1 MHHSN
6 PVVDLRFSAGGK
18 SRIVSYPQFPPA
30 NDSLDAL
37 MMQRL
42 QPTRQSATMQQANN
56 QRVVFYPTQR
66 SIQRLG
72 LAWMLSVAAFISNSA
87 VHAGENRVTVLER
100 SGKVEAALAGTN
112 VWSTAQTNQILHIA
126 DRIRTGERSR
136 ATLHLLDQSTLRMA
150 ELTEFLVEPTEELP
164 EKPSFSLSKG
174 LIYFFHRDKPTD
186 VRFKTRTATAA
197 IRGTEFHLAV
207 DDDGRTIL
215 TMFDGEVELTNAFG
229 AIQLKNGEQGV
240 VEPGQAPMKFPALYA
255 VNYIQWCL
263 YYPGVLDADEMR
275 FNSNEQEVLK
285 ESLAAYRS
293 GDLLAA
299 LAKYPEGREPVS
311 ESEKIYYAALLLSV
325 GKVDQAETLLPA
337 SGNLAHALRELIAAV
352 KHFPHVVAATN
363 SPALPADS
371 ATAALARSY
380 LLQSQSRLPEALQAA
395 ELSAVLSP
403 QFGFGWARVAELEFS
418 FGHTKRAL
426 AALDESLALAPR
438 NAQAVALRG
447 FALAA
452 QNRIR
457 EAGDEF
463 NRAIALDSAL
473 GNAWLGRG
481 LCRIRR
487 GDVSG
492 GRDDLQVAAT
502 LEPQRALL
510 RSYLAKAWA
519 ERGDAKH
526 AEQELALAKER
537 DVNDPTAWLYSAL
550 LLQQNNRINEAVEEL
565 ERSQE
570 RNGNRRVYRS
580 RLMLDQDRA
589 VRGANLANIYRDAG
603 MTDVSVREAG
613 KAVNADYANYSAHLF
628 LANSFHELRD
638 PQGVNL
644 RYETPFVSEFL
655 VAHLLAP
662 VGAGNLSQ
670 QVSQQEYSKL
680 FERDG
685 FGISSSTEYF
695 SEGSWRM
702 SAAQFGTFGDTSF
715 AVEEYYESRDGTRPN
730 NDLEFREYDIR
741 LKHQITPSD
750 TIFFQTTIANSS
762 GGNLAQYHNQS
773 DAVLAPFR
781 FEDRQEPILIA
792 GYHHEWS
799 PGSHTLLLA
808 SRLADDYSVTNPLAP
823 TFLVARPTLTSAISA
838 VRPIAMNQDYR
849 SELEIYTAE
858 AQHIWQTPRLTTI
871 IGTRYQHG
879 DFRTRNTQVNF
890 DLALLGLFPAPVAQD
905 VSTDFR
911 RASVY
916 GYEQWQV
923 TDSLR
928 LIGGLSYEWLV
939 LPEDFRFA
947 PLSEN
952 TDTSRHLLPKAGVIW
967 SPLEDTTLRAG
978 YSKSVGGASFDQSFQ
993 LEPTQVAGFN
1003 QAFRS
1008 LIPESLAG
1016 ANAGAEFTTYGM
1028 SLEQKFCTK
1037 TYLAIEGGL
1046 LKSSVERQMGAFV
1059 LTGLGGPFL
1068 ESLTERLDFQEK
1080 FVCLSLH
1087 QLLGEN
1093 WAFGASYRVS
1103 QAELTDNYSEVSD
1116 AAAAVTGF
1124 VPRQNFSGTL
1134 STLDLRA
1141 IWQHPTGFF
1150 AEVNGEW
1157 TRQDTGG
1164 VLAALNGDDFWQWN
1178 ALAGYRFP
1186 QRRAA
1191 ITVGMLNITDSDYH
1205 LSPINLYRET
1215 PRDRTFY
1222 AKFSFQF

>member
-1 MHHSN
+1 M
-6 PVVDLRFSAGGK
+6 
-18 SRIVSYPQFPPA
+18 I
-30 NDSLDAL
+30 
-37 MMQRL
+37 QRL

-56 QRVVFYPTQR
+56 QRAVFYPTQR
-66 SIQRLG
+66 SLQRLG
-72 LAWMLSVAAFISNSA
+72 LAWMLSVATLTSTVVAS
-87 VHAGENRVTVLER
+87 AGENRVTVLEK

-112 VWSTAQTNQILHIA
+112 VWSAAQTNQILRIT

-150 ELTEFLVEPTEELP
+150 ELTEFQVEPIEVLS
-164 EKPSFSLSKG
+164 EKPSFSLGKG
-174 LIYFFHRDKPTD
+174 MLYFFHRDKPAD
-186 VRFKTRTATAA
+186 VQFKTRTATAA

-229 AIQLKNGEQGV
+229 AVQLKNGEQGV
-240 VEPGQAPMKFPALYA
+240 VEPGQSPMKFPALYA

-263 YYPGVLDADEMR
+263 YYPGVLDVDELR
-275 FNSNEQEVLK
+275 FDANEQAALQN
-285 ESLAAYRS
+285 SLAAYRS
-293 GDLLAA
+293 GDLITA
-299 LAKYPEGREPVS
+299 LDEYPEGRVLVS
-311 ESEKIYYAALLLSV
+311 EREKIYLAALLLSV

-337 SGNLAHALRELIAAV
+337 SVDLAHALRELIAAV
-352 KHFPHVVAATN
+352 KHFPHVVTATN
-363 SPALPADS
+363 PPALPADS

-380 LLQSQSRLPEALQAA
+380 LLQSHSRLQEALQAA
-395 ELSAVLSP
+395 ELSVVLSP

-452 QNRIR
+452 ENKIPDATAQF
-457 EAGDEF
+457 D
-463 NRAIALDSAL
+463 RAIALDSAL

-481 LCRIRR
+481 LCRIRG
-487 GDVSG
+487 GDLSG

-510 RSYLAKAWA
+510 RSYLAKAWS

-570 RNGNRRVYRS
+570 LNDNRRVYRS

-613 KAVNADYANYSAHLF
+613 RAVNADYANYSAHLF
-628 LANSFHELRD
+628 LANSFHQLRD
-638 PQGVNL
+638 PQGINL

-685 FGISSSTEYF
+685 LGVSSSTEYF
-695 SEGSWRM
+695 SEGSWRIG
-702 SAAQFGTFGDTSF
+702 AAQFGTFGNTSF

-730 NDLEFREYDIR
+730 NDLEFKEYDIR
-741 LKHQITPSD
+741 LKHQVTPSD

-762 GGNLAQYHNQS
+762 GGNLAQYYNQS
-773 DAVLAPFR
+773 DASFAPFR
-781 FEDRQEPILIA
+781 FEDKQEPILIA

-808 SRLADDYSVTNPLAP
+808 SRLTDDYSVTNPLSP
-823 TFLVARPTLTSAISA
+823 TFLVSKLDLNSPVDTAQPL
-838 VRPIAMNQDYR
+838 VMNQDYR
-849 SELEIYTAE
+849 SDLEIYTVE
-858 AQHIWQTPRLTTI
+858 AQQIWQTPEFTTVA
-871 IGTRYQHG
+871 GARYQHG
-879 DFRTRNTQVNF
+879 DFRNRNTQVNF
-890 DLALLGLFPAPVAQD
+890 NLALLGLFPAPVVQD
-905 VSTDFR
+905 LSVNFR
-911 RASVY
+911 RASMY
-916 GYEQWQV
+916 CYEHWQA
-923 TDSLR
+923 TDALR
-928 LIGGLSYEWLV
+928 LIGGMSYEWLV

-947 PLSEN
+947 PLSPN
-952 TDTSRHLLPKAGVIW
+952 TDKSWHLLPKMGAIW
-967 SPLEDTTLRAG
+967 RPLDNTTMRAG
-978 YSKSVGGASFDQSFQ
+978 YAESVGGASFDQSFQ
-993 LEPTQVAGFN
+993 LEPAQVAGFN
-1003 QAFRS
+1003 QSFRS

-1016 ANAGAEFTTYGM
+1016 ANAGAEFTTYGI
-1028 SLEQKFCTK
+1028 SLEQKFSLS
-1037 TYLAIEGGL
+1037 TYMAVEGGVL
-1046 LKSSVERQMGAFV
+1046 ESRVDRQVGAFV
-1059 LTGLGGPFL
+1059 LTSLGGPFVG
-1068 ESLTERLDFQEK
+1068 SLADRLDFQER
-1080 FVCLSLH
+1080 FISVSLH
-1087 QLLGEN
+1087 QLVGNQFALGVV
-1093 WAFGASYRVS
+1093 YRVS
-1103 QAELTDNYSEVSD
+1103 RAELKDNYTEVSD
-1116 AAAAVTGF
+1116 AAAASGF
-1124 VPRQNFSGTL
+1124 VPRQTFSGTL
-1134 STLDLRA
+1134 DTLELRG
-1141 IWQHPTGFF
+1141 IWQHPSGLF
-1150 AEVNGEW
+1150 AQVNGVW
-1157 TRQDTGG
+1157 SRQNTGG
-1164 VLAALNGDDFWQWN
+1164 VLANIKGDDFWQWSV
-1178 ALAGYRFP
+1178 LGGCRFA
-1186 QRRAA
+1186 QRRGE
-1191 ITVGMLNITDSDYH
+1191 ITVGVLNVTGTDYQ
-1205 LSPINLYRET
+1205 LSPINLYRES
-1215 PRDRTFY
+1215 PRERTFY